1 MSTSQTSSDA
11 IQNMGAQELAQLR
24 QQAQDWA
31 VRLKTGQPTTVDVA
45 AFHAWRNQSPA
56 HAWAWNETC
65 KDWTALGQA
74 AQAYERRYAG
84 KLLRPERVRRD
95 RRFFI
100 GATASALGTLA
111 VVGIIR
117 PPLGMWPSWS
127 EWQADY
133 RTGKGEQ
140 RAVALGEHLKVSLNT
155 LTAVS
160 IDRSSGPPVVSLIA
174 GEAAIDSQQAICVV
188 QAESG
193 RLLVNDGGFE
203 VRRLGDNRVRVRC
216 LVGRGE
222 LQHPAGALALA
233 ANDEVIYDA
242 HQLGER
248 RQASAGGSDWRLG
261 MVVFD
266 NLPLAEA
273 IEEIN
278 RYRPGRVV
286 LMNDSLAQRRFTAK
300 IQIHALDDAIDLM
313 EKVLGVKARRA
324 GDLVI
329 LT

>member
-1 MSTSQTSSDA
+1 MSPSQTSSDA
-11 IQNMGAQELAQLR
+11 SLKMGAQELSLLR

-31 VRLKTGQPTTVDVA
+31 VKLKAGQPTNVDVA
-45 AFHAWRNQSPA
+45 AFHAWRNQSDA
-56 HAWAWNETC
+56 HAWAWKETC
-65 KDWTALGQA
+65 KDWQALGQA
-74 AQAYERRYAG
+74 AQVYERRYAG
-84 KLLRPERVRRD
+84 KLPKPERFRRD

-111 VVGIIR
+111 VVGMVR

-140 RAVALGEHLKVSLNT
+140 RALALTERLKVSLNT
-155 LTAVS
+155 QTAVS
-160 IDRSSGPPVVSLIA
+160 IDNSSGPPIIALIA
-174 GEAAIDSQQAICVV
+174 GEAAIDSQSTLCVIH
-188 QAESG
+188 AASG
-193 RLLVNDGGFE
+193 RLSVNDGGFE
-203 VRRLGDNRVRVRC
+203 VRHLGADRVRVRC
-216 LVGRGE
+216 LLGSGQ
-222 LQHPAGALALA
+222 LQHSKGTVSLA
-233 ANDEVIYDA
+233 ANDEVTYDA
-242 HQLGER
+242 QQLGD
-248 RQASAGGSDWRLG
+248 RQRLSMGGSDWRQG

-286 LMNDSLAQRRFTAK
+286 LMNNNLSERRFTAK
-300 IQIHALDDAIDLM
+300 FQIHALDDAIDLM
-313 EKVLGVKARRA
+313 ERVLGVKARRA